1 MKKEALVF
9 SHYFFL
15 NYRCSLG
22 ACRQHRVTLH
32 RNIKGD
38 SKKEYSKL
46 GGYFFPKDKINILE
60 EYRSKIIVSEGP
72 VPIDLS

>member
-1 MKKEALVF
+1 MDQETTEEQDANSRELQVGKELKKEALVF

-32 RNIKGD
+32 RNIKCG
-38 SKKEYSKL
+38 SK
-46 GGYFFPKDKINILE
+46 
-60 EYRSKIIVSEGP
+60 
-72 VPIDLS
+72 